1 MQGYIDTAAS
11 TTVSSMDGAR
21 NSDPE
26 PAVTVFV
33 LTSTLF
39 SAAVPPLPAAIE
51 AAVPQCSSWASQL
64 PTTAAIGM
72 LCPAHEEMAVA
83 CSA

>member
-1 MQGYIDTAAS
+1 MQGYIDMAAS
-11 TTVSSMDGAR
+11 TKVSSIDGAR

-26 PAVTVFV
+26 PCVETSVS
-33 LTSTLF
+33 TSTLF

-64 PTTAAIGM
+64 PSTVAIGT
-72 LCPAHEEMAVA
+72 LCPAHEEMAVSY
-83 CSA
+83 SA